1 MRNFILG
8 TDWWTDCDDCV
19 ALRLLLRAHA
29 RDEIRLLG
37 VAINACMEYSAASV
51 DGFMQQ
57 EGVTGI
63 PIGIDREATDYGR
76 NPPYQKRL
84 AGFAR
89 DVLNNEMVPDALALY
104 RRLLAEAKA
113 PVEIL
118 EIGFHQVTGA
128 LLNSPADDIS
138 PLTGVELVAQ
148 KVKKFWVMA
157 GKWDEDGGK
166 EYNFC
171 NTARTST
178 GAAVFCEKCPVPVT
192 FLGWE
197 VGHGVI
203 TGGKLQEGDFL
214 RLALKDHGSENG
226 RHSWDPMLVMLAL
239 VGDEEKAG
247 YSVVRGKASLDAQT
261 GANHFAEM
269 AEGLHAYVV
278 KNEPN
283 SFYEDMINNAIR

>member
-1 MRNFILG
+1 MRNMILG

-19 ALRLLLRAHA
+19 ALRLLLRAHQKG
-29 RDEIRLLG
+29 EIRLLG

-63 PIGIDREATDYGR
+63 SIGIDLDATDYGR

-84 AGFAR
+84 AGFAKA
-89 DVLNNEMVPDALALY
+89 VLNNQMAEDALRLY
-104 RRLLAEAKA
+104 RRLLAEAEE

-128 LLNSPADDIS
+128 LMCSPGDDIS
-138 PLTGVELVAQ
+138 PLTGVELVKQ

-157 GKWDEDGGK
+157 GKWDVDGGK

-178 GAAVFCEKCPVPVT
+178 GAAAFCEKCPVPVT
-192 FLGWE
+192 FLGFE

-203 TGGKLQEGDFL
+203 TGGMLQEGDFL

-226 RHSWDPMLVMLAL
+226 RHSWDPMLAMLAL
-239 VGDEEKAG
+239 IGDEEKAG
-247 YSVVRGKASLDAQT
+247 YSTVRGTASLDASS
-261 GANHFAEM
+261 GENHFVEADN
-269 AEGLHAYVV
+269 GLHCYVV
-278 KNEPN
+278 KTEPN
-283 SFYEDMINNAIR
+283 AFYEDMINKAIQ

>member
-89 DVLNNEMVPDALALY
+89 DVLNNKMVPDALALY
-104 RRLLAEAKA
+104 RRLLAEAKE

-157 GKWDEDGGK
+157 GKWDEDGGR

-178 GAAVFCEKCPVPVT
+178 GGAAFCEKCPVPVT

-226 RHSWDPMLVMLAL
+226 RHSWDPMLVQLAL
-239 VGDEEKAG
+239 IGDEKKAG
-247 YSVVRGKASLDAQT
+247 YSAVRGTATLDPGT
-261 GANHFAEM
+261 GENHFAESP
-269 AEGLHAYVV
+269 EGLHCYVV
-278 KNEPN
+278 KTEPN
-283 SFYEDMINNAIR
+283 AFYEDMINTAIR